1 MISLTLKH
9 WWWASFLAFSCRPA
23 ATGAVPRSG
32 DPCRVPAAAAPG
44 LDTVNIGFSEG
55 ENEGGRLLLRLTGQ
69 TLIRVDCEGR
79 VHPALA
85 RSWTRDAAG
94 TTWTFT
100 LDSTIRAASLL
111 SQWDLRRNGG
121 LWPWPPILEA
131 RAPAPDQLTVRL
143 DSSFRDVP
151 AAFAQ
156 PGLSVTPSVL
166 PGARLARIQIFP
178 PGVDQRDLL
187 DLRTALNPRGLDLLL
202 TRDPAVINYAR
213 SKPDF
218 SVIPLPWDRTYV
230 SVAPVTPPDLESHGP
245 DFRASLAREVVRGDA
260 RVSVGPHWWDGN
272 PCRGTV
278 PLRPMG
284 RRQLVLYV
292 EGDEAGR
299 ALAERLVALER
310 TPLRAAALSPAEFAA
325 SLSGGEAVLYVLA
338 LPRVGPGNCAGVPA
352 WPSASTLLPLVDVRP
367 YLLLRAGVP
376 AITLEADGSFRFDHP
391 LIVVPSPG
399 PAR

>member
-1 MISLTLKH
+1 MTLKH
-9 WWWASFLAFSCRPA
+9 WWWAPFLAVSCRPA
-23 ATGAVPRSG
+23 ATGAVPPGG
-32 DPCRVPAAAAPG
+32 DPCRIPAAATG
-44 LDTVNIGFSEG
+44 LDTLNVGFSEG

-79 VHPALA
+79 IHPALA
-85 RSWTRDAAG
+85 RTWTRDAAG

-100 LDSTIRAASLL
+100 LDSTIQATSLL

-121 LWPWPPILEA
+121 LWAWAHILEA
-131 RAPAPDQLTVRL
+131 AAPAPDQLTVRL
-143 DSSFRDVP
+143 DSVFPDVP

-166 PGARLARIQIFP
+166 PSAPPARIQIYP

-187 DLRTALNPRGLDLLL
+187 DLRTALSPRGLDILL
-202 TRDPAVINYAR
+202 TRDPAVVNYAR

-218 SVIPLPWDRTYV
+218 SVIPLAWDRTYV
-230 SVAPVTPPDLESHGP
+230 LVAPVTPPDLESQGT

-260 RVSVGPHWWDGN
+260 RASVGPWWWDRS

-284 RRQLVLYV
+284 RLRLVVYV
-292 EGDEAGR
+292 EGDETGR
-299 ALAERLVALER
+299 ALAERMVALER
-310 TPLRAAALSPAEFAA
+310 TPLRAASLPPAEFAA
-325 SLSGGEAVLYVLA
+325 SLSGGEAALYVLS
-338 LPRVGPGNCAGVPA
+338 LSRIGPGNCAGVPA
-352 WPSASTLLPLVDVRP
+352 WPSAARVLPLVDVRP
-367 YLLLRAGVP
+367 HLLLRAGVP

-391 LIVVPSPG
+391 LIVIPTPG
-399 PAR
+399 RAR